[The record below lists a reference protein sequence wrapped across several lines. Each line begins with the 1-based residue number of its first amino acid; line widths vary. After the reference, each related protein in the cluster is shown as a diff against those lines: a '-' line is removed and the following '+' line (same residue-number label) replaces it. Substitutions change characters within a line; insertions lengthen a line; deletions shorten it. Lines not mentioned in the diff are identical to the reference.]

1 MKTEELQEQYIE
13 ETGKRWWTNPVC
25 HGEIGFASWEYQKWL
40 ETKLTE
46 ATARSNVEAE
56 VIKKNGGRDPFLILH
71 VFLYSD
77 FNWREIVIDKE
88 KSKEL
93 KEPIHI
99 SLKDLENKLNEKIPD
114 ANIVIKSDWYSD
126 ND

>member
-1 MKTEELQEQYIE
+1 M
-13 ETGKRWWTNPVC
+13 
-25 HGEIGFASWEYQKWL
+25 SL
-40 ETKLTE
+40 ENL
-46 ATARSNVEAE
+46 

-77 FNWREIVIDKE
+77 FNWCEIVIDKQ

-99 SLKDLENKLNEKIPD
+99 SLKDLENKLNKNIPD

-126 ND
+126 